1 MHSLKGLFKFNY
13 LLKLYFYQVYSCAFL
28 ISIPRVWLARHVMDG
43 YSPVLTS
50 HARKLVR
57 KNGGFWPKELNTY
70 EGVRDSIELDQI
82 VVNLSG
88 TSNISAASVYAQKIY
103 TEESLKIGARFLNIV
118 YKHDATGRMML
129 EIDDIDAF
137 ADQDN

>member
-1 MHSLKGLFKFNY
+1 
-13 LLKLYFYQVYSCAFL
+13 
-28 ISIPRVWLARHVMDG
+28 MDG

-88 TSNISAASVYAQKIY
+88 TSNISAASVYAQK
-103 TEESLKIGARFLNIV
+103 TCAEDSLKVGTRFLKIV
-118 YKHDATGRMML
+118 YKHEVTGRMML
-129 EIDDIDAF
+129 QIDDIDAF
-137 ADQDN
+137 AD